1 MAAIGFAVMAALGF
15 AWTNVLTQLGM
26 KGARISPFTALFLNL
41 AGGTV
46 ALVVAVLLLG
56 GLPAGGMDWRA
67 VLYFVA
73 AGLITALAGQA
84 ALLSA
89 IPRIGATR
97 TSCFILADN
106 IFALILGFLVLGQ
119 TVSLLSGAGIL
130 VLMAGAV
137 MFITETAATK
147 GRVPSPSQDSRH
159 ALVGIAMAVLA
170 ALCFAAGGVL
180 RGKGVA
186 IMPAAVVG
194 SAINIVAGL
203 VALTVVYVVR
213 GRLRE
218 PFAVGWRRGVLLLLS
233 GLANAVGTL
242 GFILAL
248 QYGATVAVTTALKN
262 VSPLFTFALALPL
275 LRRHER
281 LSVRLGLLVCVV
293 VAGAVMIALGRG

>member
-1 MAAIGFAVMAALGF
+1 MAALGF

-26 KGARISPFTALFLNL
+26 KGTRMSPFTALFLNL

-46 ALVVAVLLLG
+46 ALAVAVPLLG
-56 GLPAGGMDWRA
+56 GLPAEGMDWRA

-137 MFITETAATK
+137 MFIIETAANK
-147 GRVPSPSQDSRH
+147 GQVPALSQDSRH
-159 ALVGIAMAVLA
+159 ALAGIAMAVLA
-170 ALCFAAGGVL
+170 ALCFAVGGVL

-203 VALTVVYVVR
+203 LALTVVYAIR
-213 GRLRE
+213 GKLRE
-218 PFAVGWRRGVLLLLS
+218 PFAVGWRRGGLLLLS

-262 VSPLFTFALALPL
+262 MSPLFTFVLALPL

-281 LSVRLGLLVCVV
+281 LSVRLGVLVCVV
-293 VAGAVMIALGRG
+293 VAGAILIALGRG